1 MFDTV
6 NELLVEKLASVEATT
21 NPLMKSSAKKAMS
34 AQQLLKELCS
44 DIETLQRQA
53 TKRSENFLLEEE
65 DDFLKS
71 VLAEDVMIRS
81 GNWVDFSGETSGLV
95 LDVERLVFK
104 DLVNEIV
111 HAETSR
117 LQAKSGRRRTLFAE
131 Q

>member
-1 MFDTV
+1 
-6 NELLVEKLASVEATT
+6 
-21 NPLMKSSAKKAMS
+21 MKSYAKVTKKAVS

-44 DIETLQRQA
+44 AIETQQKQA

-71 VLAEDVMIRS
+71 ILAEDVTIRS
-81 GNWVDFSGETSGLV
+81 GNWADFSGEMSGLV

-117 LQAKSGRRRTLFAE
+117 LQAKSGRRQTLFAD